1 MRVTMI
7 ECICNIYYY
16 YIISYIIIII
26 RMKKILISC
35 DPNGRFDLLLPKI
48 IELNNKN
55 KFDFMLLAG
64 KVCPIASSK
73 IFKDITDGKY
83 SFPIKTYF
91 IDNSDMS
98 FVFGGAYPHG
108 G

>member
-1 MRVTMI
+1 
-7 ECICNIYYY
+7 
-16 YIISYIIIII
+16 
-26 RMKKILISC
+26 
-35 DPNGRFDLLLPKI
+35 
-48 IELNNKN
+48 
-55 KFDFMLLAG
+55 MLLAG
-64 KVCPIASSK
+64 KVCPFSSSK

-108 G
+108 GQIVPNFYYLGNSGLKEI